1 MSRNNNKNISIYNLL
16 GFNYLGKIK
25 DTPESEILDPITTIF
40 KLSLLYF
47 KLQGTKICI
56 DSNCIYFQDPGILQ
70 SITRYYNGD
79 QRTDLHKLN
88 NAIKKSLEWFNTPE
102 YGEFIFIFDYVCK
115 GMVNLQKVYNFGL
128 AKVTLEHYITLINT
142 TLESQKIQ
150 DKTNSET
157 NENLLYDQF
166 KKLWSINEIKLI
178 CDIIRLIS
186 NYQNNN
192 KPTYYYIKAIES
204 ILKGKDIEINNIIT
218 KINSG

>member
-1 MSRNNNKNISIYNLL
+1 MNQNNISIYKL
-16 GFNYLGKIK
+16 FNYLSKK
-25 DTPESEILDPITTIF
+25 NDVSEILDPITTIF

-47 KLQGTKICI
+47 KCEGTKISI

-88 NAIKKSLEWFNTPE
+88 NAIKKSLEWFSKPE

-115 GMVNLQKVYNFGL
+115 GMINLQKEYKFGL
-128 AKVTLEHYITLINT
+128 TKVTLEHYITLIRT

-150 DKTNSET
+150 DNIIIEK

-166 KKLWSINEIKLI
+166 KKLWCINEIKLI
-178 CDIIRLIS
+178 CDIIRLIA

-192 KPTYYYIKAIES
+192 KSTFYYIKAIES
-204 ILKGKDIEINNIIT
+204 ILTGKDIEINNIIT
-218 KINSG
+218 QINSG